1 MLLAG
6 SALMF
11 AAMVIVGVIVA
22 EFRHD
27 WEHHAVA
34 GEKSLFSLLSV
45 LCPSNY
51 TDNLYN
57 TCRLGCSWY
66 VLSSNALLHS
76 PHSLSEK
83 ETS

>member
-22 EFRHD
+22 KFRHD

-34 GEKSLFSLLSV
+34 GKNFKTVISIFLILQVKNV
-45 LCPSNY
+45 L
-51 TDNLYN
+51 T
-57 TCRLGCSWY
+57 
-66 VLSSNALLHS
+66 
-76 PHSLSEK
+76 
-83 ETS
+83 

>member
-22 EFRHD
+22 KFRHD

-34 GEKSLFSLLSV
+34 GKHLYHTQRLLTKLSRNV
-45 LCPSNY
+45 LTISIIGWAAVGMSRIPA
-51 TDNLYN
+51 T
-57 TCRLGCSWY
+57 
-66 VLSSNALLHS
+66 
-76 PHSLSEK
+76 
-83 ETS
+83 

>member
-22 EFRHD
+22 KFRHD

-34 GEKSLFSLLSV
+34 GKQFSQDIHVCSSFLEIILTKSV
-45 LCPSNY
+45 
-51 TDNLYN
+51 
-57 TCRLGCSWY
+57 
-66 VLSSNALLHS
+66 
-76 PHSLSEK
+76 
-83 ETS
+83 

>member
-22 EFRHD
+22 KFRHD

-34 GEKSLFSLLSV
+34 GENSLFNIHFPFFV
-45 LCPSNY
+45 LQKC
-51 TDNLYN
+51 TDNFYN
-57 TCRLGCSWY
+57 RLGCSWY
-66 VLSSNALLHS
+66 VLSSSNALLHS
-76 PHSLSEK
+76 LHSLSEK